1 MIINVRTE
9 DNNDLYNIEYV
20 YKNISKMK
28 YKYILNNFP
37 NNCFDIC
44 ENNKTLS
51 LRTLVMISY
60 DARIDFYFCI
70 MYKNEYKV
78 VFLYRI
84 LNNQKEKKGYD
95 YSYYGTEYEIPYECE
110 EWINTY
116 VKQSQ
121 EGKKI
126 IKNYLG
132 I

>member
-121 EGKKI
+121 EGKRI

>member
-126 IKNYLG
+126 IKSYLG

>member
-95 YSYYGTEYEIPYECE
+95 YSYYGTEYDIPYECE